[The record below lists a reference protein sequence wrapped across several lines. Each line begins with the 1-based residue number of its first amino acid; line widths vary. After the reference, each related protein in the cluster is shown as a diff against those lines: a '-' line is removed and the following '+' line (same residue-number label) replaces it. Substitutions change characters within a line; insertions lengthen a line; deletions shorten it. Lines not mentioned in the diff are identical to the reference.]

1 MRKKVLFLAALLAF
15 ATSQLYSQENNGMLY
30 RSDFRLG
37 ITAGTNINL
46 QRNVF
51 MWPDKN
57 CKLTEILDSY
67 KDIPAINV
75 GLYLGHE
82 HDIGSTGKMRLG
94 IDGSI
99 CYSIDNWKVDFKND
113 TNDKIT
119 NIKYSVASI
128 AIDEGIYLSYLLTD
142 KLSVHGGINFYE
154 QLLLPTIP
162 LITSDE
168 KEPPLVP
175 QTTKQKKHPEGIG
188 IKAGARLRVG
198 AAYNFNTLLFVSGN
212 LFYSVPFYNTTT
224 AKKLTIEHNL
234 AGEGNMGLIGK
245 YRDFIQNVG
254 VMFTFGF
261 KL

>member
-1 MRKKVLFLAALLAF
+1 
-15 ATSQLYSQENNGMLY
+15 MLY

-99 CYSIDNWKVDFKND
+99 GYSIDNWKVDFKND
-113 TNDKIT
+113 TNGKIT
-119 NIKYSVASI
+119 NITYSVASI
-128 AIDEGIYLSYLLTD
+128 VIDEGIYLSYLLTD

-162 LITSDE
+162 
-168 KEPPLVP
+168 
-175 QTTKQKKHPEGIG
+175 
-188 IKAGARLRVG
+188 
-198 AAYNFNTLLFVSGN
+198 GN

-224 AKKLTIEHNL
+224 AENLTIEHNL

>member
-1 MRKKVLFLAALLAF
+1 MRKKILFLAALFAI

-37 ITAGTNINL
+37 LTVGTNMNL

-57 CKLTEILDSY
+57 CKLTEELGTY
-67 KDIPAINV
+67 KDIPAIQG

-82 HDIGSTGKMRLG
+82 HDVGKTGKMRLG

-99 CYSIDNWKVDFKND
+99 CYSIDNWTVDFKND
-113 TNDKIT
+113 TNGKLT
-119 NIKYSVASI
+119 NLKYSVASLV
-128 AIDEGIYLSYLLTD
+128 IDEGVYLSYLLTD
-142 KLSVHGGINFYE
+142 KISVHGGINFYE
-154 QLLLPTIP
+154 MLVFPTIP
-162 LITSDE
+162 AITSDE
-168 KEPPLVP
+168 KKNPLVP
-175 QTTKQKKHPEGIG
+175 QTTKQKKNPEGIG

-198 AAYNFNTLLFVSGN
+198 AAYNISTLLFVAGN
-212 LFYSVPFYNTTT
+212 LYYSVPFYNTTT
-224 AKKLTIEHNL
+224 AEPFHIEHDL
-234 AGEGNMGLIGK
+234 AGEGNMGVVGK
-245 YRDFIQNVG
+245 YRDYIQNVG

>member
-1 MRKKVLFLAALLAF
+1 MRKKVFFLAALYAF

-37 ITAGTNINL
+37 ITVGANMNL

-57 CKLTEILDSY
+57 CKLTEVLDTY
-67 KDIPAINV
+67 KDIPAVNV

-82 HDIGSTGKMRLG
+82 HDVGSTGKMRLG

-128 AIDEGIYLSYLLTD
+128 AIDEGIYLSYLLTE
-142 KLSVHGGINFYE
+142 KLSVHGGINLYE
-154 QLLLPTIP
+154 QFLLPTIP
-162 LITSDE
+162 LITSEE
-168 KEPPLVP
+168 KNSPLVP
-175 QTTKQKKHPEGIG
+175 QTTKQKKNPEGIG

-198 AAYNFNTLLFVSGN
+198 AAYNFNNLLFVSGN
-212 LFYSVPFYNTTT
+212 IFYSVPIYNTTT
-224 AKKLTIEHNL
+224 AENFTLEHNL
-234 AGEGNMGLIGK
+234 AGEGNMGIVGK
-245 YRDFIQNVG
+245 YRDYIQNVG
-254 VMFTFGF
+254 VMFTIGF